1 MNVFLIDAD
10 NLSAVAWVDEAF
22 RVLEESEGVMPVR
35 RAYGSAE
42 NLKGLADVLRVWA
55 VRPFVNLSLTK
66 NTTDIALAV
75 DAMEFACQTPMPKMI
90 VIGSG
95 DADFV
100 PLVVR
105 LRERGIRMV
114 CVSERGKM
122 GREAVSAYD
131 RVILVGQ
138 EQALHEARLAAADAH
153 TLDAP
158 VLAAVTKKAGAK
170 KAPAKKGAAKKVATK
185 PTSAKKAP
193 VSKAAAKKS
202 GPSVRGDAI
211 NKSLNVDVDAILL
224 AVPALRTGQPQAIS
238 TVAKALHDAQLLGKN
253 SASPKLFKRFPL
265 HFELLP
271 AEKPNTVQYRPAEEA
286 S

>member
-1 MNVFLIDAD
+1 MNIFLIDAD
-10 NLSAVAWVDEAF
+10 NLSAGDWVDEAF
-22 RVLEESEGVMPVR
+22 RVLEDSEGVMPVR

-75 DAMEFACQTPMPKMI
+75 DAMAFACQTPRMV

-122 GREAVSAYD
+122 GREAISAYD

-138 EQALHEARLAAADAH
+138 EQALQEDTRVATA
-153 TLDAP
+153 TQEPKVP
-158 VLAAVTKKAGAK
+158 VVRPAAK
-170 KAPAKKGAAKKVATK
+170 KAVAKKSPAAKTPAKKKATKTTAAKKPPA
-185 PTSAKKAP
+185 
-193 VSKAAAKKS
+193 SKAAVKQTA
-202 GPSVRGDAI
+202 RGVAERTGD
-211 NKSLNVDVDAILL
+211 KTHTVDVMAILQ
-224 AVPALRTGQPQAIS
+224 AVPALQTGQPQHIGA
-238 TVAKALHDAQLLGKN
+238 VARALRDANLLGKN
-253 SASPKLFKRFPL
+253 ATSTKLLKKFPQ
-265 HFELLP
+265 HFAMLP
-271 AEKPNTVQYRPAEEA
+271 AEKPNTVQYILPPDAA
-286 S
+286 